1 MYNVMENQRTLQQEA
16 QANRLA
22 RLLALIR
29 DAVIIL
35 RGEKHASAGS
45 RIVADI
51 LEREVESD

>member
-1 MYNVMENQRTLQQEA
+1 MENQRMLQLET

-22 RLLALIR
+22 RLLTLIR

-35 RGEKHASAGS
+35 RGERHASAGS

-51 LEREVESD
+51 LEREVENS